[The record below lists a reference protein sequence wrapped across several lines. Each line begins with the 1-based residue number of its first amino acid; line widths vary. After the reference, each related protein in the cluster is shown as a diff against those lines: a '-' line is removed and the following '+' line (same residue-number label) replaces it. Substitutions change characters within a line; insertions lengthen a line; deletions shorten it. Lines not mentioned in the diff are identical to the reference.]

1 MRAYT
6 LSVLSQLASS
16 GDPIVEGAIIDWA
29 NEKLESAGK
38 ASRIKNFQDS
48 SIRQAVV
55 IIDLIDAIKPGIVN
69 YDLVKTDGAEEVSSP
84 KWIYIFMSIV
94 YSNGSYFKK

>member
-16 GDPIVEGAIIDWA
+16 GDPIVESAIIDWV

-38 ASRIKNFQDS
+38 TSRIKNFQDG
-48 SIRQAVV
+48 SIRQGIV
-55 IIDLIDAIKPGIVN
+55 IIDLIDAIKPGVIN
-69 YDLVKTDGAEEVSSP
+69 YDLVKTENTEEVS
-84 KWIYIFMSIV
+84 KYIFTIC
-94 YSNGSYFKK
+94 KRL